1 MERSSRLFR
10 LLTENAT
17 DAIALRP
24 QFGNYYYMSPAWERL
39 TGYTLAELTE
49 KGHPK
54 FKLLHPDDLPM
65 IAARDKEMEQYGTGR
80 EYPPMTHPL
89 VLSGRHCSL
98 G

>member
-1 MERSSRLFR
+1 
-10 LLTENAT
+10 
-17 DAIALRP
+17 
-24 QFGNYYYMSPAWERL
+24 MSPAWERL